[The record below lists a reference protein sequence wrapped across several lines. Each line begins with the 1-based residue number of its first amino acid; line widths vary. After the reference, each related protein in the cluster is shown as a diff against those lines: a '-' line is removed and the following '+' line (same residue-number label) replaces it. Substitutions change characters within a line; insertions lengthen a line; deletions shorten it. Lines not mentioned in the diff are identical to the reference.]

1 MIKTLES
8 WDQSLFKV
16 LNGTHNEFLDFIMPW
31 ISNKYVWIPL
41 YALILYG
48 LIKHSDYSFMEIIMG
63 IGILIFFSDYI
74 ASGIFKPNFE
84 RLRPCHEPE
93 LEGMVRLL
101 KGCGGQYGFASSHSS
116 NSSAVAIFTWL
127 VLKDKFSYVKWLFL
141 WAAITAYSYLGVHF
155 HCWCF
160 DRMLGCIVEHKP
172 FDYLC
177 KT

>member
-63 IGILIFFSDYI
+63 IGILIFFSDYV
-74 ASGIFKPNFE
+74 ASGILKPTSN
-84 RLRPCHEPE
+84 
-93 LEGMVRLL
+93 
-101 KGCGGQYGFASSHSS
+101 ASDRAMSLS
-116 NSSAVAIFTWL
+116 W
-127 VLKDKFSYVKWLFL
+127 KE
-141 WAAITAYSYLGVHF
+141 
-155 HCWCF
+155 WCAF
-160 DRMLGCIVEHKP
+160 
-172 FDYLC
+172 
-177 KT
+177 